1 MSYFFKQIFTGFW
14 LRTDHH
20 KEFWLMTLNILWVHM
35 AARAPSHYPP
45 DQRALLQSR
54 ARNLR
59 QESSSPSHRST
70 ALAQRRQLT
79 TEGDY
84 TVKALGT
91 WMGGMV
97 TESLTLL
104 RQPPCV
110 PQQAKQP
117 LLMGERGRSQKVQ
130 LWVWVAN
137 TEWSWRRMCPPRK
150 RRRTNSIS
158 YGNTGLC
165 SDVHGTWIC
174 SPLTKQYLVL
184 PHFDSNCRIRRLT
197 FKILGHIF
205 IGS

>member
-1 MSYFFKQIFTGFW
+1 MLKNRGKALHYKGFTFFSNVLTCCGGVFLLCNVIFLQTDIHWVLVEDRSPQRVLAHDFEYFMGPHGCQGP
-14 LRTDHH
+14 L
-20 KEFWLMTLNILWVHM
+20 
-35 AARAPSHYPP
+35 HYPP

-130 LWVWVAN
+130 L
-137 TEWSWRRMCPPRK
+137 
-150 RRRTNSIS
+150 
-158 YGNTGLC
+158 
-165 SDVHGTWIC
+165 
-174 SPLTKQYLVL
+174 
-184 PHFDSNCRIRRLT
+184 
-197 FKILGHIF
+197 
-205 IGS
+205 